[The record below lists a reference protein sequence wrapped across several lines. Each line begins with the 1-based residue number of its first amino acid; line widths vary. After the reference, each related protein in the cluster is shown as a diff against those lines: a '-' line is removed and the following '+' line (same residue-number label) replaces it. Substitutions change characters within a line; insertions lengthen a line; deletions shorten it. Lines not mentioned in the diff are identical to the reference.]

1 MKRDA
6 KSDKNLQSISP
17 DMQQV
22 MTMLDTKI
30 TGGGDL
36 NSVCTNSSA
45 MMKKLKE
52 MGETGGGGGGGR
64 RKHCARLLTN
74 TMAQLNRLEKTLN
87 GQPND
92 ATISATDAVT
102 SDPNSKTLRF
112 KNTFNLAKMA
122 AEHTDAQNKEL
133 HQTYGRALETWYE
146 TVENVRQQREK
157 AISDHTETELERKRL
172 AYGE

>member
-1 MKRDA
+1 MYQFIGHDEEIKRDE
-6 KSDKNLQSISP
+6 
-17 DMQQV
+17 
-22 MTMLDTKI
+22 
-30 TGGGDL
+30 GD
-36 NSVCTNSSA
+36 
-45 MMKKLKE
+45 
-52 MGETGGGGGGGR
+52 GGGGGGGGG
-64 RKHCARLLTN
+64 K
-74 TMAQLNRLEKTLN
+74 AQTLREVVDKYDGAIKQIRTTLN

-146 TVENVRQQREK
+146 TIENVRQQREK

-172 AYGE
+172 ADGE

>member
-1 MKRDA
+1 MREVV
-6 KSDKNLQSISP
+6 DKYDGAIKQIR
-17 DMQQV
+17 
-22 MTMLDTKI
+22 T
-30 TGGGDL
+30 
-36 NSVCTNSSA
+36 
-45 MMKKLKE
+45 
-52 MGETGGGGGGGR
+52 
-64 RKHCARLLTN
+64 
-74 TMAQLNRLEKTLN
+74 TLN

-172 AYGE
+172 ADGE